1 MDHRRQLL
9 HYLERTRGDVLRA
22 VAGVDEF
29 DARRALTPSGT
40 NLLGLVKHLATV
52 ENGYVRCTAFPSRI
66 EPPWADDE
74 SMEAN
79 AELWLTPDQTA
90 DEILDLYAAVALET
104 EDAARRLPP
113 DAPATVRW
121 WREPGTTFDR
131 LLVHL
136 VAETAQHAGHLE
148 ILREGLDG
156 QGDRWDERDPDRG
169 ADWHTQYR
177 RAIDDAAEP
186 FRDRGLRVRAVTGER

>member
-9 HYLERTRGDVLRA
+9 HYLERVRGAVLRA
-22 VAGVDEF
+22 VAGVDEH

-52 ENGYVRCTAFPSRI
+52 EQGYVECAGYATGVEIAWSDDPSM
-66 EPPWADDE
+66 D
-74 SMEAN
+74 AN
-79 AELWLTPDQTA
+79 EDLWLTPEQSA
-90 DEILDLYAAVALET
+90 DEILDLYAAVA
-104 EDAARRLPP
+104 AATARAVEELPP
-113 DAPATVRW
+113 DAPAHVPW
-121 WREPGTTFDR
+121 WSEPDTTFDR

-156 QGDRWDERDPDRG
+156 QGDRMDEQDPARG
-169 ADWHTQYR
+169 AQWREEYR
-177 RAIDDAAEP
+177 QRIDEAAEP
-186 FRDRGLRVRAVTGER
+186 FRGAGHRARG

>member
-66 EPPWADDE
+66 EVPWSDDA
-74 SMEAN
+74 SLEAN
-79 AELWLTPDQTA
+79 AELWLTPDQSA
-90 DEILDLYAAVALET
+90 GEILDLYAAVAVET
-104 EDAARRLPP
+104 EQAARQLPD
-113 DAPATVRW
+113 DAPATVPW
-121 WREPGTTFDR
+121 WREPDTTFDR

-156 QGDRWDERDPDRG
+156 QADRWDEQDPDRG
-169 ADWHTQYR
+169 PSWRADYR
-177 RAIDDAAEP
+177 RTIDEAAEP
-186 FRDRGLRVRAVTGER
+186 FRGAGRVVPGER